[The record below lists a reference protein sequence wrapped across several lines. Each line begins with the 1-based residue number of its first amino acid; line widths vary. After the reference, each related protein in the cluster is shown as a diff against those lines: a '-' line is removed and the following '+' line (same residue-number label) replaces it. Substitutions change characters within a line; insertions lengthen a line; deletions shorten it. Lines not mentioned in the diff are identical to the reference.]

1 MVAARNRSKF
11 VADAL
16 AERLKAETISLERAC
31 DIANSSEDIR
41 AIEQEFDAISAD
53 IVESWTDAKT
63 R

>member
-1 MVAARNRSKF
+1 MAARNRSKF

-16 AERLKAETISLERAC
+16 AERLKAEATALARAC
-31 DIANSSEDIR
+31 GVANASEDVR

-53 IVESWTDAKT
+53 IQESWTDAPA